1 MKRAKDEEIFTATA
15 FALIGFAV
23 GAMTMHYILS

>member
-1 MKRAKDEEIFTATA
+1 MSDWDEILTTTA